1 MVMVVMMMM
10 WSSRPASCCPKWTRR
25 RPTTTC
31 TPGVRWVCDLYLQST
46 LVLMNDDVI
55 CWSLQESG
63 APILT
68 DDVSLQVFMDH
79 LKKLAV
85 SSAAWPH
92 LSVPH
97 LSVCHLSLTCLSL
110 TFVCFAFAAWVVVKQ
125 LTWHHSGSSQP
136 ISSRFMLL
144 TAAFL
149 LLIKTT
155 WFYRFHMFRPSYD
168 IIAELQLRYCHVFI
182 WSNVSA
188 TSDDPG
194 FFLCSV
200 FKLIWGQN
208 ERVVLTRMFLL
219 LLHNKTFAR
228 VKLLMWNSLRKW
240 CLLAIT

>member
-92 LSVPH
+92 LSVTCLSVPH
-97 LSVCHLSLTCLSL
+97 LSVSHLCLFCICCLS
-110 TFVCFAFAAWVVVKQ
+110 CCEAANQ
-125 LTWHHSGSSQP
+125 TPQ
-136 ISSRFMLL
+136 RLL
-144 TAAFL
+144 SAN
-149 LLIKTT
+149 
-155 WFYRFHMFRPSYD
+155 
-168 IIAELQLRYCHVFI
+168 QQQVHVADGC
-182 WSNVSA
+182 VSA
-188 TSDDPG
+188 S
-194 FFLCSV
+194 
-200 FKLIWGQN
+200 
-208 ERVVLTRMFLL
+208 
-219 LLHNKTFAR
+219 H
-228 VKLLMWNSLRKW
+228 
-240 CLLAIT
+240 